1 MRHRS
6 IVLCLIFAGGPVGAQ
21 TGAQTSDLARAAAVW
36 ERAITAKGGRDQLYK
51 VQNLLI
57 STHHDAIRG
66 AHRTERL
73 LAFPDRYWIWHDH
86 RPPATDY
93 LTEMYNLDQTVCWSV
108 RATGTPQSIC
118 PNDLSEFEEPVQLAY
133 LLETPW
139 VKPRPVR
146 AWTAELE
153 RGGGTVPLLILLVNP
168 ALHRHRVEIVRT
180 VWRIWTID
188 YYLDAHSWLPLRV
201 LVTHTGNAGFAVGP
215 KAAPGELQLRVGDYS
230 YRFSDYRAING
241 VQMPTAE
248 STGPGSWDAVSCLT
262 NVTYYS
268 QLFRRAPTLEAGP
281 DGWKHGT
288 P

>member
-1 MRHRS
+1 
-6 IVLCLIFAGGPVGAQ
+6 
-21 TGAQTSDLARAAAVW
+21 
-36 ERAITAKGGRDQLYK
+36 
-51 VQNLLI
+51 
-57 STHHDAIRG
+57 
-66 AHRTERL
+66 
-73 LAFPDRYWIWHDH
+73 
-86 RPPATDY
+86 
-93 LTEMYNLDQTVCWSV
+93 MYNLDQTVCWSV

-146 AWTAELE
+146 AWAAELE
-153 RGGGTVPLLILLVNP
+153 QGGGTVPLLILLVNP

-230 YRFSDYRAING
+230 YRFSDDRAING

-281 DGWKHGT
+281 DGWKHGA